1 MDRTGNLRSYP
12 SIKKDILMTAA
23 APAKRLRKFGS
34 KAVPYLLIAP
44 VVIYYIFFWI
54 RPVLITVVKSFQ
66 TAAGAFTF
74 QNYVM
79 VLTDPNFM
87 PALRNTAIIVVFSVT
102 LEFLGALF
110 LALLINRKFFGSSF
124 FLFIAMIP
132 MALPAVAVGAMWLTG
147 FTAHG
152 WINSLLYYVGIIA
165 EGAKIYWLAGSEWK
179 LLALIIV
186 IDAWQVIPSVMIILL
201 AGLQNIPEETIEAGY
216 VFGGNYTTV
225 LRKITVP
232 LLGPTIQTAI
242 ILRLISAIQIWLVI
256 VLLVGFSRMP
266 VLVERIVYYHEEVP
280 ALDISPLMASG
291 YTIIVSVIVSLAA
304 LLYLRVSGAFG
315 GKKEA
320 S

>member
-1 MDRTGNLRSYP
+1 
-12 SIKKDILMTAA
+12 
-23 APAKRLRKFGS
+23 
-34 KAVPYLLIAP
+34 
-44 VVIYYIFFWI
+44 
-54 RPVLITVVKSFQ
+54 
-66 TAAGAFTF
+66 
-74 QNYVM
+74 M
-79 VLTDPNFM
+79 VFTDPNFI

-110 LALLINRKFFGSSF
+110 LALLINRKFFGSSI

-132 MALPAVAVGAMWLTG
+132 MALPDVAVGAMWLTG

-266 VLVERIVYYHEEVP
+266 VLVERIVYFHEEVP

-315 GKKEA
+315 GNKEA
-320 S
+320 SQ

>member
-1 MDRTGNLRSYP
+1 MT
-12 SIKKDILMTAA
+12 TAA
-23 APAKRLRKFGS
+23 TAKKFRDFGS

-44 VVIYYIFFWI
+44 VVIYYIFFWV
-54 RPVLITVVKSFQ
+54 RPVFITLLESFK

-79 VLTDPNFM
+79 VFTDPNFF

-110 LALLINRKFFGSSF
+110 LALLIYRKFFGSSI
-124 FLFIAMIP
+124 FLFVAMIP

-152 WINSLLYYVGIIA
+152 WINSLLYYLGIIA

-179 LLALIIV
+179 LLALIIL

-216 VFGGNYTTV
+216 VFGGSYITV
-225 LRKITVP
+225 VRKITVP

-280 ALDISPLMASG
+280 GLDISFQMASG
-291 YTIIVSVIVSLAA
+291 YTIIVSAIVSLAA

-320 S
+320 SQ

>member
-1 MDRTGNLRSYP
+1 
-12 SIKKDILMTAA
+12 MTAA
-23 APAKRLRKFGS
+23 APAKRMRNFGS

-66 TAAGAFTF
+66 SAAGAFTF

-79 VLTDPNFM
+79 VFTDPNFL

-179 LLALIIV
+179 LLALIII

-266 VLVERIVYYHEEVP
+266 VLVERIVYFHEEVP